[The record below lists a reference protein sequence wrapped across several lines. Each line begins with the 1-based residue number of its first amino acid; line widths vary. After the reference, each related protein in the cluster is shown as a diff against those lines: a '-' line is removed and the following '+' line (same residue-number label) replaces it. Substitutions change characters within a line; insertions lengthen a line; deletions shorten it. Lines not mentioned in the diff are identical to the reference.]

1 MKITPTM
8 PGNHPT
14 ATMAGPSQPRKS
26 TATTATTLSAD
37 DITQAGL
44 QSAQQTLNDQQE
56 SDIDSDKVAQMQ
68 AMLASGS
75 LQVDTE
81 QLASDMLSFFQNWE
95 ADEVSI
101 RLQQVK
107 ALLQG
112 IRDDDALYDS
122 LRELLQRQRI
132 CMIRRAREDLL
143 AVNDEITQHY
153 EQLHAHSHQRHSLL
167 KMLGV
172 NVNRDGLAQ
181 VFAWLPAVQKAA
193 AQQLWQRLEQKA
205 ERCKA
210 YNDKNGELLI
220 RQYEFIQ
227 AFLGSEADFLYQG

>member
-8 PGNHPT
+8 PGNRPTT
-14 ATMAGPSQPRKS
+14 ATAGSSQARKS
-26 TATTATTLSAD
+26 TAATTTTLSAD

-56 SDIDSDKVAQMQ
+56 SDIDSDKVSQMQ

-81 QLASDMLSFFQNWE
+81 QLASDMLSFFQNQE

-132 CMIRRAREDLL
+132 CMIRRASEELL
-143 AVNDEITQHY
+143 AINDEITHHY
-153 EQLHAHSHQRHSLL
+153 EQLHGHSHQRHSLL
-167 KMLGV
+167 KML
-172 NVNRDGLAQ
+172 NVSDNRDGLAQ
-181 VFAWLPAVQKAA
+181 VFAWLPVVQKAA

-227 AFLGSEADFLYQG
+227 SFLGGEADFLYQE

>member
-1 MKITPTM
+1 M
-8 PGNHPT
+8 
-14 ATMAGPSQPRKS
+14 
-26 TATTATTLSAD
+26 
-37 DITQAGL
+37 
-44 QSAQQTLNDQQE
+44 
-56 SDIDSDKVAQMQ
+56 
-68 AMLASGS
+68 
-75 LQVDTE
+75 
-81 QLASDMLSFFQNWE
+81 
-95 ADEVSI
+95 SI

-132 CMIRRAREDLL
+132 CMIRRASEDLL

-153 EQLHAHSHQRHSLL
+153 EQLHGRHSLL

-172 NVNRDGLAQ
+172 SVNRDGLAQ

>member
-1 MKITPTM
+1 M
-8 PGNHPT
+8 
-14 ATMAGPSQPRKS
+14 
-26 TATTATTLSAD
+26 
-37 DITQAGL
+37 
-44 QSAQQTLNDQQE
+44 
-56 SDIDSDKVAQMQ
+56 
-68 AMLASGS
+68 
-75 LQVDTE
+75 
-81 QLASDMLSFFQNWE
+81 
-95 ADEVSI
+95 SI

-172 NVNRDGLAQ
+172 SVNRDGLAQ

-210 YNDKNGELLI
+210 YND
-220 RQYEFIQ
+220 
-227 AFLGSEADFLYQG
+227 

>member
-1 MKITPTM
+1 M
-8 PGNHPT
+8 
-14 ATMAGPSQPRKS
+14 
-26 TATTATTLSAD
+26 
-37 DITQAGL
+37 
-44 QSAQQTLNDQQE
+44 
-56 SDIDSDKVAQMQ
+56 
-68 AMLASGS
+68 
-75 LQVDTE
+75 
-81 QLASDMLSFFQNWE
+81 
-95 ADEVSI
+95 SI

-153 EQLHAHSHQRHSLL
+153 EQLHASHQRHSLL

-172 NVNRDGLAQ
+172 SVNRDGLAQ

>member
-1 MKITPTM
+1 M
-8 PGNHPT
+8 
-14 ATMAGPSQPRKS
+14 
-26 TATTATTLSAD
+26 
-37 DITQAGL
+37 
-44 QSAQQTLNDQQE
+44 
-56 SDIDSDKVAQMQ
+56 
-68 AMLASGS
+68 
-75 LQVDTE
+75 
-81 QLASDMLSFFQNWE
+81 
-95 ADEVSI
+95 SI

-112 IRDDDALYDS
+112 IRADDALYDS

-132 CMIRRAREDLL
+132 CMIRRASEELL
-143 AVNDEITQHY
+143 AVNEEIT
-153 EQLHAHSHQRHSLL
+153 HQRHSLL

-172 NVNRDGLAQ
+172 SVNRDGLAQ

-205 ERCKA
+205 ERCKT

-227 AFLGSEADFLYQG
+227 SFLGSEADFLYQE